1 MHNLE
6 LPFVVLTV
14 VSNLSNLIIP
24 LHVLLAAKEPDE
36 D

>member
-6 LPFVVLTV
+6 LPSVVLTV
-14 VSNLSNLIIP
+14 GSNLIIP

-36 D
+36 Y